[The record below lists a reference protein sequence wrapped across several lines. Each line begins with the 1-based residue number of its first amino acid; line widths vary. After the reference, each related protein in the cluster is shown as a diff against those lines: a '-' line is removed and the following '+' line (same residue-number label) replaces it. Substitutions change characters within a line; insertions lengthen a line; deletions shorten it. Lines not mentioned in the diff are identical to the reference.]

1 MSQGAAQKKEIKTI
15 KERKIIVRLSDADCD
30 RLMERCGRY
39 NLSVNELIENFI
51 GDLVG
56 GTYSNGSAERAVANE
71 WFERCWFS
79 IQPPQTLLDHLLGL
93 GYEPEDYLDLLNEIK
108 EAQKERRYV
117 IKHPEE
123 YDSPEEEKRYLK
135 ELVEDLQE
143 ALTEMRDEWKPVGR
157 INMSEEIKRIRKWK
171 EEKEILLNGNMK

>member
-1 MSQGAAQKKEIKTI
+1 M
-15 KERKIIVRLSDADCD
+15 
-30 RLMERCGRY
+30 
-39 NLSVNELIENFI
+39 
-51 GDLVG
+51 
-56 GTYSNGSAERAVANE
+56 
-71 WFERCWFS
+71 
-79 IQPPQTLLDHLLGL
+79 
-93 GYEPEDYLDLLNEIK
+93 
-108 EAQKERRYV
+108 